1 MVCRIFGVEGATASW
16 VGEVRAGLGPQ
27 PVAQLADEKR
37 QIRRVELCAEVGDE
51 GGEPRLAIG
60 GTVI

>member
-1 MVCRIFGVEGATASW
+1 
-16 VGEVRAGLGPQ
+16 
-27 PVAQLADEKR
+27 VAQLADEKR